1 MLAPPDTFAQLRA
14 LAWVSPLLAAMG
26 SGFALRA
33 HGVEPSSLLWN
44 SMGGVALLA
53 ALLAHLSIWA
63 SRWGTRHQWVSVL
76 AAFTLFVLPWSVMLT
91 PRLQPGTPWFSIGII
106 VVEGLALLSSALVHV
121 RLSRVDP
128 HRQRLKWLDCEI
140 DLRRHRIGQVRRPGD
155 GSTSLVAPGVI
166 GGLSVVA
173 YLLIQAWLP
182 QAGLI
187 VLGVAISWAL
197 GLWLCLWP
205 LGRALGQ
212 AWRLR
217 QIERQ
222 TGQHFVSEHLDR
234 LTRERQASIIGR
246 WWSRRPS

>member
-33 HGVEPSSLLWN
+33 HGMAHTSLFWY
-44 SMGGVALLA
+44 SIGGVALLA
-53 ALLAHLSIWA
+53 AWLAHLSIWA
-63 SRWGTRHQWVSVL
+63 SRWGTRHQWVSAI
-76 AAFTLFVLPWSVMLT
+76 AAFTLFVLPWSLMLT
-91 PRLQPGTPWFSIGII
+91 PKLQPGMPWLSVGII
-106 VVEGLALLSSALVHV
+106 VVEVLALLGSAVVHA
-121 RLSRVDP
+121 RLSRTDP
-128 HRQRLKWLDCEI
+128 HSQRLQWLDCEI
-140 DLRRHRIGQVRRPGD
+140 DLRRHRICRVRRPGD
-155 GSTSLVAPGVI
+155 GSAVFIAPGAI
-166 GGLSVVA
+166 GGLSVLA
-173 YLLIQAWLP
+173 YLLIRAWLP
-182 QAGLI
+182 QEGLI

-222 TGQHFVSEHLDR
+222 TSQHFVSEHIER
-234 LTRERQASIIGR
+234 LTRERQGSFIGR